1 MGNIKKFEIF
11 HNINENQSKKI
22 RKYVDFST
30 FLDWFNK
37 NRPVIAKILDC
48 EVDEIVDEETILKQS
63 AGLIQHVINPQAGGN
78 RGRDGVVNLTGFKEF
93 KELKSKIIH
102 DILHNIYDV
111 TAKDFQRDSEYDYT
125 ESEYV
130 EEIEVLAL
138 EESFMKYFNI
148 EYVNSDFLN
157 GNINRLTA
165 FMMMVIIKNDPDRI
179 VEILDGE
186 VEPYIEV
193 FGEKYPVKDTPF
205 QNFYEMLKMI
215 PINPIESSTD
225 LIENGDDFE
234 EWIANMCAVGDAI
247 DVEGGDRANYPNPYY
262 LGDKDMED
270 VEDSDFKLFL
280 DESNLYYGD
289 KDDLEG
295 YDGETVNGYVISH
308 IELPKDMDEVLGT
321 SSYDE
326 MSFDDL
332 PKSIKEDD
340 NFKRFYQEDN
350 EPKNIYQI
358 TDNDNIQHYGFF
370 DRDEVDIIVHF
381 EGDRYSYDRFL
392 IYKKEE
398 IDEDED
404 DNDEEGST
412 EVQYELKT
420 ELDGLYDEFESD
432 GIKDYS
438 SVLEYWW
445 EFYDED
451 IKSKTEDENVNYS
464 YYRGK
469 SLESNVEYLFSE
481 ENSHAIARRY
491 LRHNDTLVNNTQIGQ
506 GSQYKRDNNLS
517 WDENEERRKE
527 HEKKIGYIP
536 IGQESFDSSKYIS
549 LGKNLTTNNAK
560 KLKQVLDTFRGWTI
574 KNFDDIKSK
583 HKKLKNALSDEEMT
597 AIGQIE
603 EFFKKEKQYHDPSK
617 SKYSKTQSD
626 EYILYNNLTRDKDAY
641 IFKFGEISRN
651 SSVLKDLLKYADMY
665 LVYKELF
672 KKFGDEDIL
681 NYIKKI
687 PSITN
692 IDDIKNN
699 LNRFEDMFKS
709 NEVETLIKNRTF
721 IERLITLSENM
732 SYKDIFTKA
741 YNYDGYLSRWE
752 DLKIK
757 REVDIINAIT
767 EGVKELYNEDII
779 INPNFETSK
788 VDTADSEGNKINYI
802 KKVEGDDWIDRGMDK
817 LKFKIKK

>member
-1 MGNIKKFEIF
+1 MGKIKKFELF

-37 NRPVIAKILDC
+37 NRPVIAKILECD
-48 EVDEIVDEETILKQS
+48 VDEIVDEETILKQS
-63 AGLIQHVINPQAGGN
+63 AGLIQHVINPQSDGN
-78 RGRDGVVNLTGFKEF
+78 RGRDGVVELSGFKEF
-93 KELKSKIIH
+93 KKLKSKIIH

-111 TAKDFQRDSEYDYT
+111 TAKDFSRTNDYDYD

-138 EESFMKYFNI
+138 EETFMKYFNL
-148 EYVNSDFLN
+148 EYVKSDFLN
-157 GNINRLTA
+157 GNINRLAA

-179 VEILDGE
+179 VSILDGD

-193 FGEKYPVKDTPF
+193 YGKKYPVEDTPF
-205 QNFYEMLKMI
+205 QNFYKMLKMI
-215 PINPIESSTD
+215 PINPIESDTD
-225 LIENGDDFE
+225 LIENGEDFE

-247 DVEGGDRANYPNPYY
+247 DVEGGDRANYPSPYY

-270 VEDSDFKLFL
+270 VDDSEFESFL
-280 DESNLYYGD
+280 DDSGLYYVGE
-289 KDDLEG
+289 DDLEG
-295 YDGETVNGYVISH
+295 YGGETVNGYVISDM
-308 IELPKDMDEVLGT
+308 ELPKDMDDVLGT
-321 SSYDE
+321 GNYEE
-326 MSFDDL
+326 MSFEDL

-340 NFKRFYQEDN
+340 RFLQIYDEDT
-350 EPKNIYQI
+350 EPKTIYQI
-358 TDNDNIQHYGFF
+358 TDNENIEHYGFF

-381 EGDRYSYDRFL
+381 EGDSYDNERFL

-412 EVQYELKT
+412 EVQYELEN
-420 ELDGLYDEFESD
+420 ELNGLYDEYDSD
-432 GIKDYS
+432 DIKDYS
-438 SVLEYWW
+438 SVMEYWW
-445 EFYDED
+445 EFYDEE
-451 IKSKTEDENVNYS
+451 IKSKTEDEHVNYS
-464 YYRGK
+464 YYKGK
-469 SLESNVEYLFSE
+469 SLESNVDYLFGE
-481 ENSHAIARRY
+481 ENSHSIARRY
-491 LRHNDTLVNNTQIGQ
+491 LRHNDTLVNNTEIGK
-506 GSQYKRDNNLS
+506 GSHYKSDNNLS
-517 WDENEERRKE
+517 WDENQEKEKE
-527 HEKKIGYIP
+527 HYNKKGYMP
-536 IGQESFDSSKYIS
+536 IGEESFDSSEYIS

-560 KLKQVLDTFRGWTI
+560 KLKQVFDTFRGWTI
-574 KNFDDIKSK
+574 KNFADIKSK

-597 AIGQIE
+597 AIGQME
-603 EFFKKEKQYHDPSK
+603 EFFKKEKQYHDSKKDNYSK
-617 SKYSKTQSD
+617 SQSD

-641 IFKFGEISRN
+641 IFKFGEIN
-651 SSVLKDLLKYADMY
+651 KNGSVLKDLLKYADMY

-672 KKFGDEDIL
+672 KKFEDEDIL

-692 IDDIKNN
+692 IDSIKNN

-709 NEVETLIKNRTF
+709 NEVETLIKNRAF
-721 IERLITLSENM
+721 IERLITLSENL
-732 SYKDIFTKA
+732 SYKDIFKKA
-741 YNYDGYLSRWE
+741 YNYDSYLSRWE

-757 REVDIINAIT
+757 REVDIINTMT
-767 EGVKELYNEDII
+767 EGVKELYNEVIK

-788 VDTADSEGNKINYI
+788 VDTADSEGNEINYI
-802 KKVEGDDWIDRGMDK
+802 QRVESDEWIDMGMDK